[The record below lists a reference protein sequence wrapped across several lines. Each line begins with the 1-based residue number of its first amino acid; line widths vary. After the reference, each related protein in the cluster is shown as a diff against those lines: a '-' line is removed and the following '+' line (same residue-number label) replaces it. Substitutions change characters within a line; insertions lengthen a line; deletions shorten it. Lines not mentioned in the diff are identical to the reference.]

1 MTCLQSK
8 RQRREAQ
15 THPPEP
21 TSNVRDCYKKPL
33 TTGWQATACKSEN
46 EVPVGVTGTYVK
58 SADVLTFPQA
68 RRAFQAAAL
77 LSYDVPHQ
85 APWRWRVS
93 LYTWTKSVA
102 AGGLGVPV
110 LPAPGT

>member
-1 MTCLQSK
+1 MSQVVN
-8 RQRREAQ
+8 RYPVQVRR
-15 THPPEP
+15 PEKETRPGVHYKGAHAP
-21 TSNVRDCYKKPL
+21 TLDQP
-33 TTGWQATACKSEN
+33 
-46 EVPVGVTGTYVK
+46 
-58 SADVLTFPQA
+58 A
-68 RRAFQAAAL
+68 RRPDGGLFAWATQGSSGSRSVASGHPGHGTSQAAAL
-77 LSYDVPHQ
+77 PSYDVPHQ